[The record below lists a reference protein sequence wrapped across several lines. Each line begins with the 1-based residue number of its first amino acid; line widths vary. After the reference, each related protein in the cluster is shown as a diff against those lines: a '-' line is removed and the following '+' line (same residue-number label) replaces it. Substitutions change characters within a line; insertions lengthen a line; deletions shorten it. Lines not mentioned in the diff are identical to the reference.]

1 MSGSELPGDRSVAI
15 WWVRRDLR
23 VSDNRALDAA
33 LWRSEQVVPLFI
45 VDPLLMDQPAPLRKG
60 FLWDGLRQLAA
71 GLRVLGSRLI
81 VRRGE
86 PVDVLAQVVSETGA
100 AAVFAEEDYAP
111 YAQARDARAVAR
123 LPVHFV
129 SGPTLR
135 HTLDVLKVAGTPYT
149 VFSPYS
155 RAWSALAP
163 PGADDLLPA
172 PCCLP
177 PVSDSLFSFEFA
189 DDIASDD
196 FPAGEREAR
205 QRLESFTA
213 GTSPPIWEYAHTR
226 DRLDLPGTSTLSPY
240 LRFGMLSARQA
251 IVATRQAMDRA
262 PDQGAR
268 LVQPRAERV
277 DLAGILPCD
286 PLSLS
291 GRPGAGLPPTLRHVP
306 WDNNR
311 TAFDA
316 WCAGETGYPVVDAA
330 MRQLRQ
336 TGWMHNR
343 ARMIVASFLMKDLL
357 IDWQWGERWFME

>member
-1 MSGSELPGDRSVAI
+1 MGCASWP
-15 WWVRRDLR
+15 
-23 VSDNRALDAA
+23 
-33 LWRSEQVVPLFI
+33 P
-45 VDPLLMDQPAPLRKG
+45 
-60 FLWDGLRQLAA
+60 

-135 HTLDVLKVAGTPYT
+135 HPLDVLKVAGTPYT

-205 QRLESFTA
+205 QRLEASRGYISA
-213 GTSPPIWEYAHTR
+213 HLGIRAHTR
-226 DRLDLPGTSTLSPY
+226 PVGPAGNVYPVTIPALRHAFCTPGDRCHPPGDGPCAGPGCT
-240 LRFGMLSARQA
+240 
-251 IVATRQAMDRA
+251 V
-262 PDQGAR
+262 
-268 LVQPRAERV
+268 LVQPR
-277 DLAGILPCD
+277 G
-286 PLSLS
+286 
-291 GRPGAGLPPTLRHVP
+291 
-306 WDNNR
+306 
-311 TAFDA
+311 
-316 WCAGETGYPVVDAA
+316 
-330 MRQLRQ
+330 
-336 TGWMHNR
+336 
-343 ARMIVASFLMKDLL
+343 
-357 IDWQWGERWFME
+357 